1 MSAWNCLE
9 LSISSSLNGSL
20 TIKINA
26 QKILK
31 EAPNFPNLI
40 ITFIYWL
47 EKLHP
52 FDNGNGLNHDLK
64 THGLNELDFIKNCIR
79 FRSHILI
86 WSEFIAVYL
95 LYIALRLLLDNI
107 IKWIKKILSPL
118 EKKKQQFYTPL
129 LSNIPYLSVSK
140 WYFWLAS
147 FIITPRVHVALSF
160 HFYLCKFPSNNYHK
174 NYLHL
179 KIM

>member
-1 MSAWNCLE
+1 MHKKFSKRLQTFQT
-9 LSISSSLNGSL
+9 SSSRLSFDSKNY
-20 TIKINA
+20 TH
-26 QKILK
+26 
-31 EAPNFPNLI
+31 LI
-40 ITFIYWL
+40 MEMAWIMTW
-47 EKLHP
+47 
-52 FDNGNGLNHDLK
+52 K

-118 EKKKQQFYTPL
+118 EKKQQFYTPL